1 MQLDFDR
8 GVLEDARASPATRR
22 RHVLRRRLT
31 GPQQRDEQ
39 QSGDAAHAASASTT
53 TAPAASSAWASRRPR
68 RCGPVAF
75 SRPLTDDDDD
85 DGPRGRVLLR
95 TVQSAQRTVITSE
108 TAYIQAKHTEDTAA
122 TQGRI
127 SVENARS
134 SVVTA
139 ENTLENNS
147 RDNSADAKVQEA
159 VKRDAQIAVD
169 GAQRDLNNA
178 TLKAPVDG
186 TVSAINGQVGEF
198 LAAASGGTPQA
209 PGSTVRVPDAN
220 SSSASAGGASA
231 RASVSSGGGTF
242 ISLTDV
248 DTFQLVVP
256 FEESDAAQVSQNQKV
271 DVSVDA
277 IAGLV
282 KQGTVAAVAPA
293 ADTIN
298 GVVSYYATI
307 VLNESDPRL
316 KDGQTAQAD
325 VLTKTVEN
333 VLRVP
338 GAAVRQDGGA
348 SVVNIPGPD
357 GTPVPTPVT
366 TGLQGD
372 QFTEIT
378 SGLQDGQDVVLP
390 QATVTATQGGGGPNG
405 GGG

>member
-1 MQLDFDR
+1 M
-8 GVLEDARASPATRR
+8 
-22 RHVLRRRLT
+22 
-31 GPQQRDEQ
+31 
-39 QSGDAAHAASASTT
+39 
-53 TAPAASSAWASRRPR
+53 
-68 RCGPVAF
+68 
-75 SRPLTDDDDD
+75 
-85 DGPRGRVLLR
+85 
-95 TVQSAQRTVITSE
+95 ITSE

-209 PGSTVRVPDAN
+209 PGSTARVPDA
-220 SSSASAGGASA
+220 AAPAPRDATAAAGG
-231 RASVSSGGGTF
+231 GGGTF